1 MILKYYRKGNC
12 HAVFSENKNQFVYK
26 VSLSRN
32 FDNNPISIS
41 LNPKYIYK
49 CLLEESRYRKN
60 LIRFNNSIK
69 ILNRLEKLSEKN
81 LDKFFPNSTIILAN
95 KFQLIIDSKTYYYS
109 GQIIKQEFVNQ
120 FFDNT
125 TILKNFDWAQMLNV
139 QLELWKYGVG
149 IGAPAETWGPK
160 NWGKTNSNAIKLV
173 DTSHLTD
180 NFNLVS
186 EMIDTDIME
195 YRKRK
200 LLSMNTKNNL
210 NDIEEY
216 FKFMK
221 SSLNLKNLNRQW
233 GIYLN

>member
-1 MILKYYRKGNC
+1 
-12 HAVFSENKNQFVYK
+12 
-26 VSLSRN
+26 
-32 FDNNPISIS
+32 
-41 LNPKYIYK
+41 
-49 CLLEESRYRKN
+49 
-60 LIRFNNSIK
+60 
-69 ILNRLEKLSEKN
+69 
-81 LDKFFPNSTIILAN
+81 
-95 KFQLIIDSKTYYYS
+95 
-109 GQIIKQEFVNQ
+109 
-120 FFDNT
+120 
-125 TILKNFDWAQMLNV
+125 MLNV
-139 QLELWKYGVG
+139 QLELWKYGIG

-210 NDIEEY
+210 SDIEEY

-221 SSLNLKNLNRQW
+221 SSLNLKNLNCQW

>member
-1 MILKYYRKGNC
+1 MILKYYKKGNC
-12 HAVFSENKNQFVYK
+12 QAVFSDNKNQFVYK
-26 VSLSRN
+26 VPLSRT
-32 FDNNPISIS
+32 FDNRSTSIN
-41 LNPKYIYK
+41 LNPKFIYK
-49 CLLEESRYRKN
+49 YLLEESRYRKN
-60 LIRFNNSIK
+60 LIRFNRSIK
-69 ILNRLEKLSEKN
+69 ILNRLENLSEKKLN
-81 LDKFFPNSTIILAN
+81 QFFPNSTIISAK
-95 KFQLIIDSKTYYYS
+95 KFPLIFDSKKYHYS
-109 GQIIKQEFVNQ
+109 GPIIKQEFVNQ

-125 TILKNFDWAQMLNV
+125 TMLKSFDWTQMLNV

-160 NWGKTNSNAIKLV
+160 NWGKTNINAIKLV

-180 NFNLVS
+180 NFNLVC
-186 EMIDTDIME
+186 EMIDTDTME

-200 LLSMNTKNNL
+200 LLSINKNNNL

>member
-1 MILKYYRKGNC
+1 LILKYYKKGNC
-12 HAVFSENKNQFVYK
+12 QAVFSDNKNQFLYK

-49 CLLEESRYRKN
+49 YLLEESRYRKN

-69 ILNRLEKLSEKN
+69 ILNRLEKLSEKK

-95 KFQLIIDSKTYYYS
+95 KFELIIDSKTYYYS

-125 TILKNFDWAQMLNV
+125 TILKSFDWTQMLNV
-139 QLELWKYGVG
+139 QLELWKYGIG

>member
-1 MILKYYRKGNC
+1 MILKYYKKGNC
-12 HAVFSENKNQFVYK
+12 QAVFSDNKNQFVYK

-49 CLLEESRYRKN
+49 YLLEESRYRKN

-69 ILNRLEKLSEKN
+69 ILNRLEKLSEKK

-125 TILKNFDWAQMLNV
+125 TILKSFDWTQMLNV
-139 QLELWKYGVG
+139 QLELWKYGIG

>member
-1 MILKYYRKGNC
+1 MILKYYKKGNC
-12 HAVFSENKNQFVYK
+12 QAVFSDNKNQFVYK

-49 CLLEESRYRKN
+49 YLLEESRYRKN

-69 ILNRLEKLSEKN
+69 ILNRLEKLSEKK

-125 TILKNFDWAQMLNV
+125 TILKSFDWTQMLNV
-139 QLELWKYGVG
+139 QLELWKYGIG

-160 NWGKTNSNAIKLV
+160 NWGKTNNAIKLV